1 MARQRMTQSGHAAF
15 IFLCKAPLTRNPGY
29 NLLPGRKRHRGK
41 AMNITRHFAAGL
53 ISALIATPCFA
64 QQQTVKI
71 GLLVPLTGPFT
82 PTGKQLTAGARLYMQ
97 QNGDTVAGKK
107 IELIVKDDTGNAD
120 MTKRLA
126 QELVVNDKVSF
137 LAGFGLTPGALATA
151 PIATEAKIPEVVM
164 MAATSIITERSP
176 YIVRT
181 SFSVPQTTVPLADWA
196 AANGIKTVVTV
207 VSDYAPGIDVETAFK
222 RRFEAAGG
230 KVIESLRVPLSSND
244 FAPALQRV
252 ADAKP
257 DALMGFVPAGVGP
270 IFIRQFVER
279 GLNKS
284 GIRFIAE
291 GSLTEDDVVNQIGDA
306 ALGIITSQHYSAA
319 HNSPENKSFVAA
331 FKKANGGMRPNLMA
345 MQSYDGMHLIY
356 EALKKTKGSTDG
368 DAVVAAMKGMSWISP
383 RGPITIDPAT
393 REVIQNIYIRKVE
406 RVNGELYNV
415 EFSTIPDFKD
425 PSKVKN

>member
-1 MARQRMTQSGHAAF
+1 MSIARHVAIGLTAA
-15 IFLCKAPLTRNPGY
+15 
-29 NLLPGRKRHRGK
+29 LL
-41 AMNITRHFAAGL
+41 
-53 ISALIATPCFA
+53 ATPCVA
-64 QQQTVKI
+64 QDTVKI

-82 PTGKQLTAGARLYMQ
+82 PTGKQLTAGAKLYMQ
-97 QNGDTVAGKK
+97 QHGDTVAGKK
-107 IELIVKDDTGNAD
+107 IVLIVKDDTGNAD

-126 QELVVNDKVSF
+126 QELVVNDKVAF

-151 PIATEAKIPEVVM
+151 PIATEAKVPEIVM

-181 SFSVPQTTVPLADWA
+181 SFSVPQTVVPLANWA

-222 RRFEAAGG
+222 KEFEAKGG
-230 KVIESLRVPLSSND
+230 KVLESLRVPLSSND
-244 FAPALQRV
+244 FAPSLQRV

-257 DALMGFVPAGVGP
+257 GAIMVFVPAGIGP
-270 IFIRQFVER
+270 IFIRQYIER
-279 GLNKS
+279 GLDKS
-284 GIRFIAE
+284 GIKFIAE
-291 GSLTEDDVVNQIGDA
+291 GSLTEDDVVNNIGDA

-319 HNSPENKSFVAA
+319 HNSPENKAFVAA
-331 FKKANGGMRPNLMA
+331 FKKANAGMRPNLMA
-345 MQSYDGMHLIY
+345 MQAYDGMHMIY

-368 DAVVAAMKGMSWISP
+368 GAIVAAMKGMSWVSP
-383 RGPITIDPAT
+383 RGPVTIDPAT

-415 EFSTIPDFKD
+415 EFETIRDFKD
-425 PSKVKN
+425 PTKIKN

>member
-1 MARQRMTQSGHAAF
+1 MTIARH
-15 IFLCKAPLTRNPGY
+15 
-29 NLLPGRKRHRGK
+29 
-41 AMNITRHFAAGL
+41 NIARHFAAGL
-53 ISALIATPCFA
+53 IATLLATPCLA
-64 QQQTVKI
+64 QQTVKI

-82 PTGKQLTAGARLYMQ
+82 STGKQLSAGARLYMQ
-97 QNGDTVAGKK
+97 QNGDTVAGKN

-126 QELVVNDKVSF
+126 QELVVNDKVAF

-151 PIATEAKIPEVVM
+151 PIVTEAKIPEVVM
-164 MAATSIITERSP
+164 MAATSIITEQSP

-222 RRFEAAGG
+222 QRFEAAGG
-230 KVIESLRVPLSSND
+230 KVIESLRVALSSND

-257 DALMGFVPAGVGP
+257 DAIMGFVPAGVGP

-279 GLNKS
+279 GLDKS
-284 GIRFIAE
+284 GIKFIAE
-291 GSLTEDDVVNQIGDA
+291 GSLTEDDIVNQIGDA

-319 HNSPENKSFVAA
+319 HNSPENESFVAA

-345 MQSYDGMHLIY
+345 VQSYDGMHLIY
-356 EALKKTKGSTDG
+356 EALKETKGSTDG
-368 DAVVAAMKGMSWISP
+368 DALIAAMKGMSWISP

-415 EFSTIPDFKD
+415 EFATIPDFKD
-425 PSKVKN
+425 PSKVKK

>member
-1 MARQRMTQSGHAAF
+1 
-15 IFLCKAPLTRNPGY
+15 
-29 NLLPGRKRHRGK
+29 
-41 AMNITRHFAAGL
+41 MNIARYCTAGL
-53 ISALIATPCFA
+53 IAATFSFATPA
-64 QQQTVKI
+64 VAENTVKI

-82 PTGKQLTAGARLYMQ
+82 PTGKQLVAGARLYMQ
-97 QNGDTVAGKK
+97 QHGDIVAGKK

-126 QELVVNDKVSF
+126 QELVVNDKVSL

-181 SFSVPQTTVPLADWA
+181 SFSVPQTTIPLANWA
-196 AANGIKTVVTV
+196 VANGIKTVVTV

-222 RRFEAAGG
+222 QRFEAAGG

-279 GLNKS
+279 GLDKS
-284 GIRFIAE
+284 GIKFIAE
-291 GSLTEDDVVNQIGDA
+291 GSLTEDDIVNQIGDA
-306 ALGIITSQHYSAA
+306 ALGIITTHHYSAA
-319 HNSPENKSFVAA
+319 HDSPENKSFVAA

-356 EALKKTKGSTDG
+356 EALKKTQGSANG
-368 DAVVAAMKGMSWISP
+368 DDLLAAMKGMSWVSP
-383 RGPITIDPAT
+383 RGPITIDPET
-393 REVIQNIYIRKVE
+393 REVIQDIYIRKVE

-415 EFSTIPDFKD
+415 EFATIANFKD
-425 PSKVKN
+425 PSKAK

>member
-1 MARQRMTQSGHAAF
+1 
-15 IFLCKAPLTRNPGY
+15 
-29 NLLPGRKRHRGK
+29 
-41 AMNITRHFAAGL
+41 MNIARYCTAGL
-53 ISALIATPCFA
+53 IAAIFCVATPVFA
-64 QQQTVKI
+64 ENTVKI

-82 PTGKQLTAGARLYMQ
+82 PTGKQLVAGARLYMQ
-97 QNGDTVAGKK
+97 QHGDIVAGKK

-126 QELVVNDKVSF
+126 QELVVNDKVSL

-164 MAATSIITERSP
+164 MAATSIITQRSP

-181 SFSVPQTTVPLADWA
+181 SFSVPQTTIPLANWA
-196 AANGIKTVVTV
+196 VENGIKTVVTV

-222 RRFEAAGG
+222 QRFEAAGG

-279 GLNKS
+279 GLDKS
-284 GIRFIAE
+284 GIKFIAE
-291 GSLTEDDVVNQIGDA
+291 GSLTEDDIVNQIGDA
-306 ALGIITSQHYSAA
+306 ALGIITTHHYSAA
-319 HNSPENKSFVAA
+319 HDSPENKSFVAA

-356 EALKKTKGSTDG
+356 EALKKTQGVANG
-368 DAVVAAMKGMSWISP
+368 DDLLTAMKGMSWVSP
-383 RGPITIDPAT
+383 RGPITIDPET
-393 REVIQNIYIRKVE
+393 REVIQDIYIRKVE

-415 EFSTIPDFKD
+415 EFATIANFKD
-425 PSKVKN
+425 PSKAK